1 MPARSVF
8 VGPSRASY
16 HYFLCN
22 VASIVLRAHNVPIGA
37 RIGDQDNRLFFE
49 ALLAEEQAHAVT
61 LKDWLQQL
69 Q

>member
-1 MPARSVF
+1 MKLYAE
-8 VGPSRASY
+8 ASS
-16 HYFLCN
+16 HC
-22 VASIVLRAHNVPIGA
+22 A